1 MQGPDNIQIKR
12 EFVPVAFIKFA
23 NGEGFKVN
31 HFSKFVN
38 LS

>member
-1 MQGPDNIQIKR
+1 
-12 EFVPVAFIKFA
+12 VPVAFIKFA